1 MNVVV
6 WKNPIM
12 IKEILNMKDMKV
24 MITKED
30 KYGCFVLWADAT
42 NKYFKISC
50 GPYQEIWF
58 LTYSDARNYLF
69 S

>member
-1 MNVVV
+1 M
-6 WKNPIM
+6 KSM
-12 IKEILNMKDMKV
+12 IK
-24 MITKED
+24 KED
-30 KYGCFVLWADAT
+30 KYGCFILWGDKD

-58 LTYSDARNYLF
+58 LTYSDARDYLF